1 MGKTANC
8 TSNFQITLSLGPSR
22 QMESLEEEYQ
32 VDRGVGQELLHE
44 YGCLLLLILLL
55 GGAVLCLIYAF
66 LGMF

>member
-1 MGKTANC
+1 
-8 TSNFQITLSLGPSR
+8 
-22 QMESLEEEYQ
+22 MESLEEEYQ